1 MFGKWKRL
9 SSSPAD
15 IHIIAPVSGV
25 VIPLS
30 ELSDPTFAQG
40 ILGKGVAIRPDEG
53 RVIAPADGTVELVM
67 ETGHAV
73 SMTTEDGVELLIH
86 IGLDTVRLCGKHY
99 RVCCESGSW
108 VTRGQTLVEFDPEAI
123 RADGCDPIT
132 PVLVCNAGE
141 YAAIRMAPEGGIHA
155 GEPLFL
161 LRKI

>member
-9 SSSPAD
+9 SGSPAD
-15 IHIIAPVSGV
+15 IHIIAPV

-108 VTRGQTLVEFDPEAI
+108 VPRGQTLVEFDPEAI